1 MADQQP
7 ILPIFNAEEVEKQ
20 IEQHRKVVD
29 YNIIE
34 YPIEVIVQK
43 YLGPENDVKGE
54 RDGAEFYIP
63 DYQREHTWD
72 EKRKSKFIESVLIG
86 LPIPFLFLAE
96 EFEEMGR
103 ENEGRLEVVD
113 GSQRIRTLTEFLTGG
128 HVLCNLEKLPLLNGF
143 RFDDLSLSRQRKF
156 NRATIRIIALS
167 ASADEE
173 TRRDLFERINTGS
186 DPLKNMEQR
195 RGSMRGPFLKILEE
209 CAQKPLFN
217 QLAPLSPSYVKRR
230 EREEY
235 VLRFF
240 AYRERYLAFDKSV
253 KDFLDQFVDD
263 KNADQDPAHYAAM
276 TEEFDQML
284 AFVKEHFRFG
294 FRRANYKTAKRV
306 RFEAISVGVALAL
319 RERPDLV
326 PQVPTDSWSETDEFH
341 QLTASDSS
349 NSKPKV
355 KARIEYVRDK
365 LLSDG

>member
-1 MADQQP
+1 MPEQQP
-7 ILPIFNAEEVEKQ
+7 ILPIFNTED
-20 IEQHRKVVD
+20 IEREIEAHRKVVD

-43 YLGPENDVKGE
+43 YLGPKEEDQEGRN
-54 RDGAEFYIP
+54 GAEFYIP

-96 EFEEMGR
+96 EIEEKDKTT
-103 ENEGRLEVVD
+103 EGRLEVVD
-113 GSQRIRTLTEFLTGG
+113 GSQRIRTLSEFLTGG
-128 HVLCNLEKLPLLNGF
+128 HVLGNLEKLPLLNGC
-143 RFDDLSLSRQRKF
+143 RFSDLSLSRQRKF

-167 ASADEE
+167 AAADEE

-195 RGSMRGPFLKILEE
+195 RGIMRGPFLKVLEE
-209 CAQKPLFN
+209 CAQDPIFN
-217 QLAPLSPSYVKRR
+217 QLAPLSESYVKRR

-240 AYRERYLAFDKSV
+240 AYLERYLSFDKSV
-253 KDFLDQFVDD
+253 KDFLDQFVDE
-263 KNADQDPAHYAAM
+263 KNADQNLDNYAAIRG
-276 TEEFDQML
+276 EFDRML
-284 AFVKEHFRFG
+284 AFVKQHFRFG

-319 RERPDLV
+319 RERPDLT
-326 PQVPTDSWSETDEFH
+326 PASPTDSWSETEEFH
-341 QLTASDSS
+341 ELTASDSS

-365 LLSDG
+365 LLNG